1 MEVQSWTKG
10 SRIAGKNSKRRTESQ
25 PNCHRVSFTLL
36 TEGRAGV
43 MVVGVGALGGA
54 NVGADLK
61 GEVNAQPSASVA
73 RSMRINQA
81 PATRAIRIF
90 FSLDTAL

>member
-1 MEVQSWTKG
+1 MSYQWRTARNGIANVLNMEVQSWTKG

-43 MVVGVGALGGA
+43 IVVGVGALGGA

-61 GEVNAQPSASVA
+61 G
-73 RSMRINQA
+73 
-81 PATRAIRIF
+81 
-90 FSLDTAL
+90 

>member
-1 MEVQSWTKG
+1 
-10 SRIAGKNSKRRTESQ
+10 
-25 PNCHRVSFTLL
+25 
-36 TEGRAGV
+36 

>member
-1 MEVQSWTKG
+1 MADGQERDSQCPKYGGPELDQGLT
-10 SRIAGKNSKRRTESQ
+10 IAGKNSKRRTESQ

-43 MVVGVGALGGA
+43 IVVGVGALGGA

-61 GEVNAQPSASVA
+61 GK
-73 RSMRINQA
+73 
-81 PATRAIRIF
+81 
-90 FSLDTAL
+90 